1 MEEYMEIGR
10 VVNTHGIHGAF
21 KIIPSTDDPTRYE
34 LLDFILLNQHQMR
47 KKYEI
52 VRLHYHK
59 QSVILQCKEVT
70 TMNQAELLK
79 GAIVEIPK
87 SMALPLGDNEYYI
100 GDLYGLHVYT
110 MENEYLGEIADI
122 LFTGSNDVYV
132 VQDPKNP
139 SQKPLLLPAIQQ
151 CIKSVDI
158 ANGKMVVHVMEGL
171 REL

>member
-21 KIIPSTDDPTRYE
+21 KIVPSTDDPTRYE
-34 LLDFILLNQHQMR
+34 LLDFIFLNQNKTR

-52 VRLHYHK
+52 ERLHYHK

-79 GAIVEIPK
+79 GALVEIPK
-87 SMALPLGDNEYYI
+87 SMALPLGDDEYYI
-100 GDLYGLHVYT
+100 GDLYGLLVYT
-110 MENEYLGEIADI
+110 TEDEFLGTLTDI
-122 LFTGSNDVYV
+122 LFTGSNDVYC
-132 VQDPKNP
+132 VQDPNNP
-139 SQKPLLLPAIQQ
+139 SQKPLLLPAIKQ

-158 ANGKMVVHVMEGL
+158 KNQKMVVHLMEGL
-171 REL
+171 KEL